1 MTLPIP
7 RLPLSLDPLI
17 AEAKRRARLRR
28 VLVALIAVV
37 LVAAGAVLT
46 VQLRGQGSVA
56 PVSVAPVPA
65 NLTVLV
71 VGESWPGHGALAPAN
86 GGRALFHLKCDP
98 ARGDVADPAKA
109 CAAIAAQPSLVTNP
123 KLYYTSG
130 QDTGSVFAFPS
141 FGMPSGGR
149 PPMQVCHFHPARL
162 CPFQT
167 PWYFRITG
175 SVDGKPVDFGGS
187 GLWGTQV
194 ALVDKLGLAGR
205 YGKPLRLEPRRHGF
219 VAMNEIRTFA
229 PGALRPG
236 DLVTCRVGHSY
247 KGLPLAMSVPAHRGF
262 RPQET
267 SAMPGLMAIRIRAD
281 GTVLAS
287 CFARERMPLSKRGR
301 TKDPQNWPPKSLRP

>member
-71 VGESWPGHGALAPAN
+71 VSQGFAGHGTLPQVG

-98 ARGDVADPAKA
+98 ASGNVADPRKA
-109 CAAIAAQPSLVTNP
+109 CAAIAAQPSLVTHP
-123 KLYYTSG
+123 KPYLPRYHG
-130 QDTGSVFAFPS
+130 AGFPG
-141 FGMPSGGR
+141 FGIPVGG
-149 PPMQVCHFHPARL
+149 PLMQVCHWHPAKL
-162 CPFQT
+162 CPVNG
-167 PWYFRITG
+167 PDYFKITG
-175 SVDGKPVDFGGS
+175 SVNGKSVHFGG
-187 GLWGTQV
+187 GGFFATDVPLV
-194 ALVDKLGLAGR
+194 AKLGLARR
-205 YGKPLRLEPRRHGF
+205 YGKPVVPLEPRRHGF
-219 VAMNEIRTFA
+219 VAMGQTHRFA

-236 DLVTCRVGHSY
+236 DLVTCRAHHSY
-247 KGLPLAMSVPAHRGF
+247 KGPPLAASVPVHRGNA
-262 RPQET
+262 PEGS
-267 SAMPGLMAIRIRAD
+267 SAMAGLMAIRIRAD

-287 CFARERMPLSKRGR
+287 CFPRDRMPLSKRGR
-301 TKDPQNWPPKSLRP
+301 TTDPQNWPPKSLRP